1 MGKYRKV
8 DPRIW
13 NDEKFNKL
21 SDKGKLAFFFILT
34 HPHMTAL
41 GAMRASIPGL
51 ASEVGWTE
59 KAFRESFQEA
69 LAKGMLK
76 HDKKASFVWLPNF
89 LKYNKPESPN
99 VIKSWESAL
108 DYLPECNLKLE
119 LLQKVKDFTK
129 ALPKAFQEALPE
141 AFRKT
146 MRNHEQEQ
154 EQELEQEQDNIFS
167 PNSDEFRLAKLLY
180 DLILENDPKAKKP
193 KLQNWAYDIDKLH
206 RLDGRS
212 FKEIETVIRWC
223 QKDDFWLANIL
234 SAGKLRSQFQQL
246 ILKMKGNGDG
256 TNRGSQ
262 QSGFRKNGAAGSGS
276 KKYSRLGT
284 DLSAGR

>member
-21 SDKGKLAFFFILT
+21 SDRGKLAFFFILT

-51 ASEVGWTE
+51 ASEIGWTE
-59 KAFRESFQEA
+59 KAFREAFQEA

-99 VIKSWESAL
+99 VIKSWVAAL
-108 DYLPECNLKLE
+108 DYLPECPLKSKLI
-119 LLQKVKDFTK
+119 QQVKDFTK
-129 ALPKAFQEALPE
+129 ALPEAFGEALPK

-146 MRNHEQEQ
+146 MPNHEQEQ
-154 EQELEQEQDNIFS
+154 EQELEQEQDNTFS
-167 PNSDEFRLAKLLY
+167 PNSDEFRHAKLLY
-180 DLILENDPKAKKP
+180 DLILGNDPKAKKP
-193 KLQNWAYDIDKLH
+193 NMQNWTNEIDKLH
-206 RLDGRS
+206 RLDKRS
-212 FKEIETVIRWC
+212 FEEIEAVIRWC
-223 QKDDFWLANIL
+223 QKDDFWHTNIL

-246 ILKMKGNGDG
+246 ILKMKGNGDA
-256 TNRGSQ
+256 TNR
-262 QSGFRKNGAAGSGS
+262 AS
-276 KKYSRLGT
+276 KKTGFGNQGTQQTGSTKYADLG
-284 DLSAGR
+284 

>member
-21 SDKGKLAFFFILT
+21 TDRGKLTFFFILT

-51 ASEVGWTE
+51 ASEIGWPE
-59 KAFRESFQEA
+59 KAFREAFGEA
-69 LAKGMLK
+69 LAKAMLK

-99 VIKSWESAL
+99 VIKSWVSAL
-108 DYLPECNLKLE
+108 DYLPECPLKLE
-119 LLQKVKDFTK
+119 LLQQVKDFTEALPEAFQK
-129 ALPKAFQEALPE
+129 ALPKAFQ
-141 AFRKT
+141 KT
-146 MRNHEQEQ
+146 MRNHEQ

-167 PNSDEFRLAKLLY
+167 PNSDEFRHAKLLY
-180 DLILENDPKAKKP
+180 DLILQNDSKAKMP
-193 KLQNWAYDIDKLH
+193 NLQKWSYDIDKLH

-212 FKEIETVIRWC
+212 FEEIDAVIRWC
-223 QKDDFWLANIL
+223 QNDDFWHSNIL
-234 SAGKLRSQFQQL
+234 SAGKLRSKFQQMV
-246 ILKMKGNGDG
+246 LKMRGNGDA
-256 TNRGSQ
+256 TNRTGKKTSFGNQGTRQEGS
-262 QSGFRKNGAAGSGS
+262 RKYAH
-276 KKYSRLGT
+276 LG
-284 DLSAGR
+284 